1 MRRETDVSIPVSGM
15 DCADCAR
22 AVERELRSV
31 DGVSEVGVSFTSER
45 ALVRYDAALVDR
57 ERLVEAI
64 ERAGYGVAN
73 DGSAPDS
80 DHADSGIGRTLLR
93 LFGLVIGVILF
104 IVVLG
109 EWLGLFDQL
118 SARVPWPLWLAGIVA
133 GGYPVFRNVARATL
147 RGRIIAHSLMTVGA
161 LAAIAVGEWPTAAVV
176 VFFMRIGEYVEGFTA
191 SKARRALRD
200 LTEMLPRMARVERD
214 EVEREIDLADVEVG
228 DVVVVRPGERIPVD
242 GEVMHGRASVDQAS
256 ITGESMPIDV
266 EPGDRVYAATIPLLG
281 SLRVRAGAIGPDS
294 TFGRVIAMVEESE
307 SQRADVQRL
316 ADRFATYYLPVV
328 VAIAALT
335 LVVRQDVLAM
345 TAVLVVACSCSF
357 ALATPIAILASVG
370 SAARRGVLV
379 KGGRYL
385 ESLAATDVVLIDKT
399 GTLTLGRPRVARAH
413 AFRGFTTA
421 DVALLAAA
429 VERDSEHPLARAI
442 RDYAWILEPETGRS
456 GEFEALPGLGVR
468 AVVDGRVVEVGNARL
483 LPAFADMAEVTAIER
498 DGMTAVGVSVDGEPA
513 GVFGIADELRPDAAG
528 AIARLRDLGFE
539 RIEILTGDNERVAS
553 AIAARLGTGFRAN
566 LLPEDKIAIVREL
579 QREGLCVVMVG
590 DGVNDAPALAQA
602 DVGIALGVAGTDIA
616 KEAAPVSLMR
626 DEWNAVPM
634 LFLVA
639 RRTMRVIRLNIGFTA
654 AYNLVGLSLAAL
666 GFLPP
671 ALAAAAQSIPD
682 IGILANSSRLLRS
695 TDGEPGAE
703 QAPAASRPPE
713 AGFEIPHTHS
723 G

>member
-1 MRRETDVSIPVSGM
+1 MSRETEVSIPVSGM

-22 AVERELRSV
+22 AVEQELRSV
-31 DGVSEVGVSFTSER
+31 HGVSEVEVSFTAER
-45 ALVRYDAALVDR
+45 ALVHYDAALVDR
-57 ERLVEAI
+57 LSLVKAI
-64 ERAGYGVAN
+64 ERAGYGVADTGREPDPARA
-73 DGSAPDS
+73 DGDIA
-80 DHADSGIGRTLLR
+80 RVLLR
-93 LFGLVIGVILF
+93 LFGLVIGVVLF

-109 EWLGLFDQL
+109 EWFGLFDQL
-118 SARVPWPLWLAGIVA
+118 SARVPRPVWLAGIAA
-133 GGYPVFRNVARATL
+133 GGLPVFRNVARATL
-147 RGRIIAHSLMTVGA
+147 RGRIVAHSLMTVGA

-176 VFFMRIGEYVEGFTA
+176 VFFMRLGEYVEGFTA
-191 SKARRALRD
+191 SKARQALRD

-214 EVEREIDLADVEVG
+214 GAEREIDLADVEVG
-228 DVVVVRPGERIPVD
+228 DIVVVRPGERIPVD
-242 GEVMHGRASVDQAS
+242 GEVTDGRASVDQAS

-281 SLRVRAGAIGPDS
+281 SLRVRASAVGPDS
-294 TFGRVIAMVEESE
+294 AFGRVIAMVEESE

-335 LVVRQDVLAM
+335 LVFRQDALAM

-379 KGGRYL
+379 KGGRYIEL
-385 ESLAATDVVLIDKT
+385 LAATDVVLIDKT
-399 GTLTLGRPRVARAH
+399 GTLTLGRPRVARVH
-413 AFRGFTTA
+413 AFRGFTPA
-421 DVALLAAA
+421 GVALLAAA
-429 VERDSEHPLARAI
+429 AERDSEHPLARAI
-442 RDYAWILEPETGRS
+442 RDHAREPGPDAGRA

-483 LPAFADMAEVTAIER
+483 LPSIAGMTDVANIER

-513 GVFGIADELRPDAAG
+513 GVFGIADELRPDAPG
-528 AIARLRDLGFE
+528 AIVRLRDLGFE

-553 AIAARLGTGFRAN
+553 AIAARLGTGYRAN
-566 LLPEDKIAIVREL
+566 LLPEDKIAILREL
-579 QREGLCVVMVG
+579 QREGLRVVMVG
-590 DGVNDAPALAQA
+590 DGVNDVPALAQA
-602 DVGIALGVAGTDIA
+602 DVGIALGVTGTDIA

-626 DEWNAVPM
+626 DEWNAVPI

-654 AYNLVGLSLAAL
+654 VYNLVGLSLAAF

-682 IGILANSSRLLRS
+682 IGILANSSRLLRA
-695 TDGEPGAE
+695 TGGETGVE
-703 QAPAASRPPE
+703 QAPAPPE
-713 AGFEIPHTHS
+713 VGFEIPHIRS